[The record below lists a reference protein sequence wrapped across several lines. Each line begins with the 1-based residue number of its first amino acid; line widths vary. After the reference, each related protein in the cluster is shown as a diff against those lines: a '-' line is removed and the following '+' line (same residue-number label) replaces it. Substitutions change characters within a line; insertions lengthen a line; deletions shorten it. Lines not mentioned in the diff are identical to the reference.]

1 MYDLEIHTYNVVS
14 GENQIYYVLTKTG
27 GAETYIIDVLTSPKN
42 QSISDS
48 ILNPQPE
55 EPTEEV
61 TE

>member
-1 MYDLEIHTYNVVS
+1 MLIRLSIFQEV
-14 GENQIYYVLTKTG
+14 VLTKTG